1 MSNHECESMNE
12 KDFEAMLEKSV
23 SDFPPDDVVEEV
35 TPWRRAMNRVLIGIA
50 LCAVTLN
57 FWCLNYILPAIG
69 MVLSILGFRTLRRE
83 NKWFRNCFIITVIR
97 AAYFFPMLIL
107 NTTIIKST
115 ILTSQISSALTAANL
130 LLLLVEFF
138 CLWQG
143 LRSVQRKVNLPPR
156 ARGAAALIIW

>member
-1 MSNHECESMNE
+1 MSNYECESVNE

-23 SDFPPDDVVEEV
+23 SDLPPDDVVEEV

-107 NTTIIKST
+107 NTTIIK
-115 ILTSQISSALTAANL
+115 L
-130 LLLLVEFF
+130 
-138 CLWQG
+138 
-143 LRSVQRKVNLPPR
+143 
-156 ARGAAALIIW
+156 